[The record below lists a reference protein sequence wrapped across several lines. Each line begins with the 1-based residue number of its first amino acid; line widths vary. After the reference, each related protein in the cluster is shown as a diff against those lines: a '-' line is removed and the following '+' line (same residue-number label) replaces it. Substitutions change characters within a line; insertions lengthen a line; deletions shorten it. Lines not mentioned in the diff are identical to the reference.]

1 MFIWIRSIYEKYPH
15 IENKDIKLVLE
26 IKKPT
31 IYEEPVLINWKF
43 RIAKKYLISDIEK
56 LFWKWN

>member
-1 MFIWIRSIYEKYPH
+1 MFIWIRSIYEKYPN

-43 RIAKKYLISDIEK
+43 RIAKKYLISDIEE
-56 LFWKWN
+56 LFWKMN

>member
-1 MFIWIRSIYEKYPH
+1 MFIWIRSICEKYPY

-31 IYEEPVLINWKF
+31 LYEEQVLINWKL
-43 RIAKKYLISDIEK
+43 RIVKKYLISDIEK
-56 LFWKWN
+56 LFWKLN

>member
-1 MFIWIRSIYEKYPH
+1 MFTWIRSICEKYPY

-31 IYEEPVLINWKF
+31 LYEEPVLINWKL
-43 RIAKKYLISDIEK
+43 RIVKKYLISDIEK
-56 LFWKWN
+56 LFGNIN